1 MPTPLTSKWPKPK
14 SEDEW
19 EEMVL
24 DAMRLYWS
32 DPNAQRNGRRGQ
44 RQNGV
49 DIFGCLDFHP
59 VAAQAKNMDRVS
71 EAEVLFEVNKA
82 EKFTP
87 VLTQYHF
94 AIAGPRDEG
103 LQNLIAMRSLDR
115 VNHGLFPIYLHYF
128 DDVCGQLSSR
138 PVLIQKY
145 WGAFLA
151 LSSLLDA
158 LPDTLSGPVLNPETA
173 FERVR
178 LLPQLRQLA
187 DLIEARSAGNA
198 NLSVRFEDTP
208 RLDAPRGSPDRWW
221 TIAIGENQQHRQIT
235 FCRVAVDVDSGSL
248 SFFSVL
254 ENRWLSRSEWLQTG
268 LWFN

>member
-1 MPTPLTSKWPKPK
+1 MPTPLTAKWPRPK

-49 DIFGCLDFHP
+49 DIFGCLDSSP

-71 EAEVLFEVNKA
+71 EADVLVELKKA
-82 EKFTP
+82 EQFKP

-94 AIAGPRDEG
+94 AIAGPRDANFQEFIR
-103 LQNLIAMRSLDR
+103 LRSFER
-115 VNHGLFPIYLHYF
+115 VNRGLFSIYLHYF
-128 DDVCGQLSSR
+128 DDICEQLSSR
-138 PVLIQKY
+138 PALVQKY
-145 WGAFLA
+145 WGTFLA
-151 LSSLLDA
+151 LSSLIDA
-158 LPDTLSGPVLNPETA
+158 LPDTLSGPVLSTETA
-173 FERVR
+173 FKRVME
-178 LLPQLRQLA
+178 LPQLGQLSE
-187 DLIEARSAGNA
+187 LIQARSEGNA
-198 NLSVRFEDTP
+198 NLSVRFEKAP
-208 RLDAPRGSPDRWW
+208 RLDAPRDSPDRWW
-221 TIAIGENQQHRQIT
+221 TLAIGENQRHRHMT
-235 FCRVAVDVDSGSL
+235 LCRVAIDVDSGSL
-248 SFFSVL
+248 SFFSVI